1 MWGKEMM
8 TMVAAAALVGGF
20 AAGCSST
27 RTETFD
33 PTNPTVNTT
42 RALGTV
48 SQAECF
54 MAAREAVQSMMASPL
69 FERFLAQYRNERN
82 DALAVPLMQVGHL
95 RNQTDDPNL
104 QMGLVTD
111 ELCTAL
117 MNSGKVE
124 VTLATGADASA
135 TFAEARDLRKDDN
148 FNQSTV
154 AKKGRLEAPRL
165 SLEGGVLW
173 NRVDTDGEKVQVYSF
188 NLKLADIDT
197 GKVIWS
203 CNKPFGTKK
212 VKGTFG
218 W

>member
-1 MWGKEMM
+1 MKTIMLFAAGL
-8 TMVAAAALVGGF
+8 VAAGL

-27 RTETFD
+27 KTTTFD
-33 PTNPTVNTT
+33 PTDPGANTA

-54 MAAREAVQSMMASPL
+54 MAARAAAENAMASPS
-69 FERFLAQYRNERN
+69 FDRFLAQYRREKG
-82 DALAVPLMQVGHL
+82 DTLAVPLMQVGHL
-95 RNQTDDPNL
+95 QNKTDDPNL

-117 MNSGKVE
+117 LNSGKVE
-124 VTLATGADASA
+124 VTLATGRDASA
-135 TFAEARDLRKDDN
+135 TFSEARDLRKDDN

-154 AKKGRLEAPRL
+154 AKKGRLDAPRL
-165 SLEGGVLW
+165 SLEGGILW

-197 GKVIWS
+197 GKVIWTYT
-203 CNKPFGTKK
+203 KPFGTKK
-212 VKGTFG
+212 IKGSFG